1 MFSKMRRKV
10 KNLFNVDIRDAIR
23 SKGLY
28 GYQVAEM
35 IGMTEFS
42 FSRLLARKELSPE
55 RKEQIFKAIGGEHNA
70 KNAHSAK

>member
-1 MFSKMRRKV
+1 MIY
-10 KNLFNVDIRDAIR
+10 LFNVDIRDAIK
-23 SKGLY
+23 SKGLF

-55 RKEQIFKAIGGEHNA
+55 RKEQIYRAIGGENHAENTD
-70 KNAHSAK
+70 SAK

>member
-1 MFSKMRRKV
+1 MY
-10 KNLFNVDIRDAIR
+10 NVDIRDAIKG
-23 SKGLY
+23 KGLY

-55 RKEQIFKAIGGEHNA
+55 RKRQILDAIGGGE
-70 KNAHSAK
+70 KSDKTVSIK

>member
-1 MFSKMRRKV
+1 MY
-10 KNLFNVDIRDAIR
+10 NVDIRDAIK

-55 RKEQIFKAIGGEHNA
+55 RKRQILDAIGGGE
-70 KNAHSAK
+70 KSDKTVSIK

>member
-1 MFSKMRRKV
+1 M
-10 KNLFNVDIRDAIR
+10 FNVDVRDAIK

-42 FSRLLARKELSPE
+42 FSRLLARRELTPE
-55 RKEQIFKAIGGEHNA
+55 RKQQILEVIGGG
-70 KNAHSAK
+70 KNAENAGSEQ